1 MLTNLKQLISNPQG
15 HLSTSDTMVCG
26 AFVASTVVLLLYAW
40 RGTLS
45 EWLFLGYLSAWVFNT
60 QASKLAS
67 IKRDREVTPN
77 D

>member
-1 MLTNLKQLISNPQG
+1 
-15 HLSTSDTMVCG
+15 MVCG